1 MPGQTG
7 HRRKQSCQVFGP
19 TISDA
24 RPFLEKSNVNI
35 LEIEYRPG
43 VTNSVRKCRRCE
55 VAIAGPEKVMGV
67 DLLSD
72 LLWYVD
78 VLWQSLVF
86 FGPGFR
92 LDCCLYLEMFV
103 RHSGSPL
110 AALWLG
116 RGCGSDSPGLLKMF
130 LGEKSLEVHRCCQ
143 SLDAESHPS
152 NVKSQAQ
159 ESS

>member
-55 VAIAGPEKVMGV
+55 VAIAGPEKAMGV

-72 LLWYVD
+72 LLWYVA
-78 VLWQSLVF
+78 VLW
-86 FGPGFR
+86 
-92 LDCCLYLEMFV
+92 
-103 RHSGSPL
+103 
-110 AALWLG
+110 
-116 RGCGSDSPGLLKMF
+116 
-130 LGEKSLEVHRCCQ
+130 
-143 SLDAESHPS
+143 
-152 NVKSQAQ
+152 
-159 ESS
+159 